1 MADISLHRTF
11 WPVGHGAFYSEQF
24 YSHRTEKTFCAI
36 YDCGG
41 KDNETIERNIDRLL
55 HRNKVVD
62 FLFISHLHKDHINGL
77 PYLYKNGI
85 VQQTFLPL
93 LSHVELVET
102 YVYNAIH
109 GESDGEVDVDS
120 EVQQFVYE
128 IATGVR
134 SFDTRL
140 TFVTANPIERNE
152 DNKGYHPSRSPIEL
166 PSLDD
171 EKPFWVY
178 IPVHV
183 KYDEKKCVELVESLC
198 GKINANIK
206 NTNGDIVWKVLQAT
220 LRAAD
225 KKQLKLIKDIYRK
238 LFNGNHNAYSM
249 PVYSGPIE
257 DAKLAVYDSS
267 FYYDLDHF
275 WLHRFGY
282 PYTWHHRDI
291 FRRVIPKRLLPCLY
305 MGDFEAK
312 DEQKFSELKRQL
324 NKYYHMV
331 GIQQVP
337 HHFSPYNHNAEL
349 YLQRFWAFG
358 NVDDNGDVSFG
369 QSVSWEIE
377 NLVERPIIIT
387 EQEDT
392 QFTFRCDFVV

>member
-1 MADISLHRTF
+1 MCHLSLHRTF
-11 WPVGHGAFYSEQF
+11 WPVGHGAFYTEQF
-24 YSHRTEKTFCAI
+24 YNSDNEQTFCAV

-41 KDNETIERNIDRLL
+41 KDKRVIERNIDRLL

-62 FLFISHLHKDHINGL
+62 YLFISHLHKDHINGL
-77 PYLYKNGI
+77 PYLYKNGQ
-85 VQQTFLPL
+85 VRQTFLPL

-102 YVYNAIH
+102 YIYNAIH

-128 IATGVR
+128 IATGGR

-140 TFVTANPIERNE
+140 TYVTANSIEEGEKRN
-152 DNKGYHPSRSPIEL
+152 GYHPSGSPIES

-183 KYDEKKCVELVESLC
+183 KYDATKCSELVDDLC
-198 GKINANIK
+198 NKINAGIRNS
-206 NTNGDIVWKVLQAT
+206 NGDINWKVLQTT
-220 LRAAD
+220 LREVD
-225 KKQLKLIKDIYRK
+225 KKQLKLIKDIYKK

-249 PVYSGPIE
+249 PVYSGPIA
-257 DAKLAVYDSS
+257 DVKLTVYDSNVD
-267 FYYDLDHF
+267 YDIDHF

-282 PYTWHHRDI
+282 PYIWHHRDI

-305 MGDFEAK
+305 MGDFETK
-312 DEQKFSELKRQL
+312 DEQKFDELKRL
-324 NKYYHMV
+324 LDKYYYLV
-331 GIQQVP
+331 GMQQVP

-392 QFTFRCDFVV
+392 QFTFRCDFDV